1 MGKDIPLSALKPH
14 YHAIL
19 FAYGASK
26 DRKLGIP
33 GEENLKGI
41 YSARAFVGWY
51 NGLPEYSD
59 LAPDLS
65 TGEEAVVVGQGNVA
79 LDVARTL
86 LSDVDRLKSTD
97 ITEQALAA
105 LSKSK
110 VKRVR
115 VIGRRG
121 PMQASFTIKEV
132 RELMTLPDVAFES
145 IDRRLLPPEL
155 AKLPRAQK
163 RLMQLLSKGSSTSM
177 TEAKKSWSLNFFLSP
192 TSFNCPHDASAQLSS
207 VTCAKNALQ
216 GSNPS
221 DLAAKVSMTNER
233 IILPASLAFRSIG
246 YKSQAIPGMQDNGIA
261 FDDISG
267 TIPNDPYGRI
277 ITNSLDTDGLMAIHI
292 PGMYCAGWVKRG
304 PTGVIATTMEDAFAT
319 AEAMAY
325 DWEHKVPFL
334 NSKDSSNVERRGWTA
349 LKDQVEAKGIRRVSW
364 SDWQKIDAAE
374 KQRGARRGKERE
386 KFTSVKEMLEVLD

>member
-1 MGKDIPLSALKPH
+1 MKPH
-14 YHAIL
+14 YNAIL

-26 DRKLGIP
+26 DRQLGIP
-33 GEENLKGI
+33 GEEDLKGI

-51 NGLPEYSD
+51 NGLPEYAN

-65 TGEEAVVVGQGNVA
+65 TGEEAVVIGQGNVA

-86 LSDVDRLKSTD
+86 LSDVDRLRSTD

-105 LSKSK
+105 LSKSR

-132 RELMTLPDVAFES
+132 RELMTLPDVGFEP
-145 IDRRLLPPEL
+145 IEKCLLPSEPVQ
-155 AKLPRAQK
+155 LPRAQK
-163 RLMQLLSKGSSTSM
+163 RLTQLLSKGSSTSVA
-177 TEAKKSWSLNFFLSP
+177 EAQKSWSLNFFLSP
-192 TSFNCPHDASAQLSS
+192 TSFDGSGGGSAQLSS
-207 VTCAKNALQ
+207 VTCAKNTLRGA
-216 GSNPS
+216 NPS
-221 DLAAKVSMTNER
+221 DPAAKVIMTDGK

-246 YKSQAIPGMQDNGIA
+246 YKSQAIVGMQENGVA
-261 FDDISG
+261 FDERSG

-277 ITNSLDTDGLMAIHI
+277 IATSLGPSDFMARHT

-319 AEAMAY
+319 AEAIAY
-325 DWEHKVPFL
+325 DWEHDVPFL
-334 NSKDSSNVERRGWTA
+334 NSKDGSHLEKGGWTA
-349 LKDQVEAKGIRRVSW
+349 LKEQAEAKGIRRVSW
-364 SDWQKIDAAE
+364 ADWQKIDDAE
-374 KQRGARRGKERE
+374 KERGARRGNERE